1 MHPIERLLRLLVVG
15 AWMALISYWSG
26 QGMLPL
32 DQPQV
37 ADLLLGFQH
46 RLAHLV
52 AYGVLG
58 LLGRWA
64 LDGLPRPALLAV
76 VAVSLFGAADEF
88 HQSFT
93 PGRRAAI
100 DDWATDTLFAA
111 GAVYLWRRLVEA
123 GAGPWQRSVRLVAP
137 LAVGVLFVVGVGL
150 AIRPSMARPTELSR
164 TSLRNAAHTAVD
176 FARSTRD
183 MARQLRSSASG

>member
-1 MHPIERLLRLLVVG
+1 MYPVERLLRLSVVG

-26 QGMLPL
+26 QGVLPI

-37 ADLLLGFQH
+37 ANVLFGFQH

-52 AYGVLG
+52 AFG
-58 LLGRWA
+58 LLGVLARWA
-64 LDGLPRPALLAV
+64 LGGLPRPGLLAV
-76 VAVSLFGAADEF
+76 ALVSLFGAADEI

-111 GAVYLWRRLVEA
+111 GAVYLWPRLSSLRS
-123 GAGPWQRSVRLVAP
+123 WQRYLRLVAP
-137 LAVGVLFVVGVGL
+137 LAVGLVFVLGIGL
-150 AIRPSMARPTELSR
+150 AIRPSISRPTELSR
-164 TSLRNAAHTAVD
+164 ASLRNAAHTAVD
-176 FARSTRD
+176 LARSTRD
-183 MARQLRSSASG
+183 MARQLRNSGVG